1 MENGVNGDVATLTII
16 LSPSW
21 RRLPVSANEDLA
33 GVIKQILSQLVLTS
47 QIHRVIFYCT
57 DYYQPEVQGTDFYF
71 LTERP
76 FCPLYFVFPL
86 FFIERKGIERSHCM
100 ITWTI
105 WVEKNVDWVP
115 QSLSFNHMRLAP
127 VSNQYQN
134 I

>member
-57 DYYQPEVQGTDFYF
+57 DYHQPRDRF
-71 LTERP
+71 L
-76 FCPLYFVFPL
+76 
-86 FFIERKGIERSHCM
+86 
-100 ITWTI
+100 
-105 WVEKNVDWVP
+105 
-115 QSLSFNHMRLAP
+115 LSN
-127 VSNQYQN
+127 
-134 I
+134 